1 MEITSTLFAAKA
13 IYIGLIFAIT
23 LGVAAYST
31 YGERIV
37 AAWMQDRVG
46 PDRAGPFGILQPL
59 ADAVK
64 MFMKE
69 DFIPA
74 NSSKWLFI
82 AGPCLSML
90 TALLTSAVVP
100 FGDKLD
106 LGGGIEMDLQGI
118 DVNIGILWVFGIV
131 SLGVY
136 GILVGGWASNNKYS
150 LLGAIRAA
158 SQNISYE
165 LAMGLSIIAILMM
178 TGSLSTKVIVETQQ
192 NGAGFLSWNIWSQP
206 IGFIIFIVCAF
217 AECNR
222 TPFDLPE
229 CETELIGGYHTEYS
243 SMKLGFYLFSEY
255 INMFISGAVM
265 ATLYFGGYDFPGE
278 SFVSEFFVNTIG
290 TTQIVANNLVAL
302 LGVGVLLIKAL
313 FFVFVFMW
321 VRWTLPRFRYDQL
334 MNLGWTGLIPISMFN
349 VVWTGL
355 SILIPTTFNLPSW
368 ASIVISWSGIGVLLI
383 GLIIYHGATSK
394 KKTVALAH

>member
-1 MEITSTLFAAKA
+1 MEIFNAIFTAKA
-13 IYIGLIFAIT
+13 IFIGIIFAIT

-31 YGERIV
+31 YFERKI
-37 AAWMQDRVG
+37 AAFMQDRIG

-69 DFIPA
+69 DFIPSKS
-74 NSSKWLFI
+74 NKWLFI
-82 AGPCLSML
+82 LGPCISMF
-90 TALLTSAVVP
+90 TALMTSAVIP
-100 FGDKLD
+100 FGDTVTI
-106 LGGGIEMDLQGI
+106 GGVTFDLQGI

-136 GILVGGWASNNKYS
+136 GILIGGWASNNKFA

-165 LAMGLSIIAILMM
+165 LAMGLSIIAILMF
-178 TGSLSTKVIVETQQ
+178 TGSLSTKAIVEAQQ
-192 NGAGFLSWNIWSQP
+192 AGHWNILYQP
-206 IGFIIFIVCAF
+206 IGFIVFLICAF

-243 SMKLGFYLFSEY
+243 SMKLGFYLFAEY

-265 ATLYFGGYDFPGE
+265 ATLFFGGYDYPW
-278 SFVSEFFVNTIG
+278 VEFITNQFGAT
-290 TTQIVANNLVAL
+290 VATL
-302 LGVGVLLIKAL
+302 LGAGALIGKAL
-313 FFVFVFMW
+313 AFVFVFMW

-334 MNLGWTGLIPISMFN
+334 MGLGWTGLIPISIFN
-349 VVWTGL
+349 VVITGFG
-355 SILIPTTFNLPSW
+355 ILIDQPILT
-368 ASIVISWSGIGVLLI
+368 GIAGVVLLFF
-383 GLIIYHGATSK
+383 GLVIYDQLLVK
-394 KKTVALAH
+394 KKLA

>member
-1 MEITSTLFAAKA
+1 MELLNSIFFAKSVF
-13 IYIGLIFAIT
+13 IVIIFAIT

-31 YGERIV
+31 YFERKV
-37 AAWMQDRVG
+37 AAFMQDRVG

-69 DFIPA
+69 DFIPSHA
-74 NSSKWLFI
+74 NKWLFI
-82 AGPCLSML
+82 MGPCLSML
-90 TALLTSAVVP
+90 TALMTSAVVP
-100 FGDKLD
+100 FGDTVTIA
-106 LGGGIEMDLQGI
+106 GVTFDLQGI

-136 GILVGGWASNNKYS
+136 GILIGGWASNNKYA
-150 LLGAIRAA
+150 LLGGIRAA

-165 LAMGLSIIAILMM
+165 LAMGLSIIAILMFSS
-178 TGSLSTKVIVETQQ
+178 SLSTKSIVEVQQ
-192 NGAGFLSWNIWSQP
+192 ATHWNILYQP
-206 IGFIIFIVCAF
+206 LGFIIFIVCAF

-243 SMKLGFYLFSEY
+243 SMKLGFYLFAEY

-265 ATLYFGGYDFPGE
+265 ATLYFGGYDYPGY
-278 SFVSEFFVNTIG
+278 EFIAGKFGATP
-290 TTQIVANNLVAL
+290 AAL
-302 LGVGVLLIKAL
+302 LGAGALIGKAL

-334 MNLGWTGLIPISMFN
+334 MNLGWTGLIPLAIYN
-349 VVWTGL
+349 VLVTGVGIL
-355 SILIPTTFNLPSW
+355 SGQPII
-368 ASIVISWSGIGVLLI
+368 AGVAGVVLLLA
-383 GLIIYHGATSK
+383 GLVVYDQLTYK
-394 KKTVALAH
+394 KKIA

>member
-1 MEITSTLFAAKA
+1 MNLLDSVFIAKA
-13 IYIGLIFAIT
+13 SFIGVIFLIT

-31 YGERIV
+31 YFERKI
-37 AAWMQDRVG
+37 AAFMQDRIG

-74 NSSKWLFI
+74 NSNKWLFI
-82 AGPCLSML
+82 MGPCLSML
-90 TALLTSAVVP
+90 TALMTSAVVP
-100 FGDKLD
+100 FGDTIT
-106 LGGGIEMDLQGI
+106 LGDVTFDLQGI

-136 GILVGGWASNNKYS
+136 GILIGGWASNNKYS

-178 TGSLSTKVIVETQQ
+178 TGSLSTKAIVEAQQ
-192 NGAGFLSWNIWSQP
+192 NGHWNILYQP
-206 IGFIIFIVCAF
+206 MGFVIFLICAF

-243 SMKLGFYLFSEY
+243 SMKLGFFLFAEY

-265 ATLYFGGYDFPGE
+265 ATLYFGGYDYPGVD
-278 SFVSEFFVNTIG
+278 FVTAQFGATAATLIG
-290 TTQIVANNLVAL
+290 MGAL
-302 LGVGVLLIKAL
+302 IGKAL
-313 FFVFVFMW
+313 AFVFIFMW

-334 MNLGWTGLIPISMFN
+334 MGLGWSGLIPIAMFN
-349 VVWTGL
+349 VVVTGL
-355 SILIPTTFNLPSW
+355 
-368 ASIVISWSGIGVLLI
+368 GVLLNQQI
-383 GLIIYHGATSK
+383 LVGLGGLIVFIAGIVVYDQLFVK
-394 KKTVALAH
+394 KKLA

>member
-1 MEITSTLFAAKA
+1 MDLFNSVFIAKA
-13 IYIGLIFAIT
+13 SFIGVIFLIT

-31 YGERIV
+31 YFERKI
-37 AAWMQDRVG
+37 AAFMQDRIG

-74 NSSKWLFI
+74 NSNKWLFI
-82 AGPCLSML
+82 MGPCLSML
-90 TALLTSAVVP
+90 TALMTSAVVP
-100 FGDKLD
+100 FGDTITIGD
-106 LGGGIEMDLQGI
+106 VTFDLQGI

-136 GILVGGWASNNKYS
+136 GILIGGWASNNKYS

-178 TGSLSTKVIVETQQ
+178 TGSLSTKAIVEAQQ
-192 NGAGFLSWNIWSQP
+192 NGHWNILYQP
-206 IGFIIFIVCAF
+206 MGFIIFLICAF

-243 SMKLGFYLFSEY
+243 SMKLGFYLFAEY

-265 ATLYFGGYDFPGE
+265 ATLYFGGYDYPGID
-278 SFVSEFFVNTIG
+278 FVTAQLGATAATLIG
-290 TTQIVANNLVAL
+290 AGAL
-302 LGVGVLLIKAL
+302 IGKSLA
-313 FFVFVFMW
+313 FVFIFMW

-334 MNLGWTGLIPISMFN
+334 MGLGWSGLIPLAMFN
-349 VVWTGL
+349 VVVTGL
-355 SILIPTTFNLPSW
+355 GILLDQQILI
-368 ASIVISWSGIGVLLI
+368 GIGGVVVFIAGIVVYDQLFV
-383 GLIIYHGATSK
+383 K
-394 KKTVALAH
+394 KKLA

>member
-1 MEITSTLFAAKA
+1 MEITSDIFIAKG
-13 IYIGLIFAIT
+13 IYILVIFAIT

-31 YGERIV
+31 YFERII
-37 AAWMQDRVG
+37 AAFMQDRVG

-74 NSSKWLFI
+74 HSSKWLFI

-90 TALLTSAVVP
+90 TALMTSAVVP
-100 FGDKLD
+100 FGDKLEVA
-106 LGGGIEMDLQGI
+106 GMTIDLQAI

-136 GILVGGWASNNKYS
+136 GVLIGGWASNNKYS
-150 LLGAIRAA
+150 LIGAIRAA

-165 LAMGLSIIAILMM
+165 LAMGLSIIAILMLSG
-178 TGSLSTKVIVETQQ
+178 TLSTKTIVETQQ
-192 NGAGFLSWNIWSQP
+192 NGHWNILYQP
-206 IGFIIFIVCAF
+206 LGFVIFLICAF

-265 ATLYFGGYDFPGE
+265 ATLYFGGYDYPGHD
-278 SFVSEFFVNTIG
+278 FIFAKFGNN
-290 TTQIVANNLVAL
+290 VATL
-302 LGVGVLLIKAL
+302 LGVGAVIGKAL

-334 MNLGWTGLIPISMFN
+334 MTLGWTNLIPLSMFN
-349 VVWTGL
+349 VVLTGTAML
-355 SILIPTTFNLPSW
+355 FTLNSQGNNWYTITISW
-368 ASIVISWSGIGVLLI
+368 AGVIA
-383 GLIIYHGATSK
+383 LIIIGFTYSQFQYNK
-394 KKTVALAH
+394 KKKIAINPVS

>member
-1 MEITSTLFAAKA
+1 MNLFDSVFIAKA
-13 IYIGLIFAIT
+13 SFIGVIFLIT

-31 YGERIV
+31 YFERKI
-37 AAWMQDRVG
+37 AAFMQDRIG

-74 NSSKWLFI
+74 NSNKWLFI
-82 AGPCLSML
+82 MGPCLSML
-90 TALLTSAVVP
+90 TALMTSAVVP
-100 FGDKLD
+100 FGDTLT
-106 LGGGIEMDLQGI
+106 LGGVTFDLQGI

-136 GILVGGWASNNKYS
+136 GILIGGWASNNKYS

-178 TGSLSTKVIVETQQ
+178 TGSLSTKAIVEAQQ
-192 NGAGFLSWNIWSQP
+192 NGHWNILYQP
-206 IGFIIFIVCAF
+206 MGFIIFLICAF

-243 SMKLGFYLFSEY
+243 SMKLGFYLFAEY

-265 ATLYFGGYDFPGE
+265 ATLYFGGYDYPGVD
-278 SFVSEFFVNTIG
+278 FVTAQLGATAATLIG
-290 TTQIVANNLVAL
+290 MGAL
-302 LGVGVLLIKAL
+302 IGKAL
-313 FFVFVFMW
+313 AFVFIFMW

-334 MNLGWTGLIPISMFN
+334 MGLGWSGLIPLAMFN
-349 VVWTGL
+349 VVVTGL
-355 SILIPTTFNLPSW
+355 
-368 ASIVISWSGIGVLLI
+368 GVLLNQQILVGI
-383 GLIIYHGATSK
+383 GGVVVFIAGIVVYDQLFVK
-394 KKTVALAH
+394 KKLA

>member
-1 MEITSTLFAAKA
+1 MEAINSVFTAKA
-13 IYIGLIFAIT
+13 IFILIVFAIT

-31 YGERIV
+31 YFERKI
-37 AAWMQDRVG
+37 AAFMQDRVG

-74 NSSKWLFI
+74 HASKWLFI
-82 AGPCLSML
+82 MGPCLSML
-90 TALLTSAVVP
+90 TALMTSAVVP
-100 FGDKLD
+100 FGDTVTIA
-106 LGGGIEMDLQGI
+106 GVTFDLQGI

-136 GILVGGWASNNKYS
+136 GVLIGGWASNNKYA
-150 LLGAIRAA
+150 LLGGIRAA

-165 LAMGLSIIAILMM
+165 LAMGLSIIAILMFS
-178 TGSLSTKVIVETQQ
+178 GSLSTKTIVEVQQ
-192 NGAGFLSWNIWSQP
+192 AGHWNIFYQP
-206 IGFIIFIVCAF
+206 LGFIIFLVCAF

-243 SMKLGFYLFSEY
+243 SMKLGFYLFAEY

-265 ATLYFGGYDFPGE
+265 ATLFFGGYDYPGYE
-278 SFVSEFFVNTIG
+278 FVAAKLGETPAALIG
-290 TTQIVANNLVAL
+290 AGAL
-302 LGVGVLLIKAL
+302 IGKAL

-334 MNLGWTGLIPISMFN
+334 MNLGWTGLIP
-349 VVWTGL
+349 L
-355 SILIPTTFNLPSW
+355 SIYNVLVTGVGIL
-368 ASIVISWSGIGVLLI
+368 SGQPMIAGVVGVVLLI
-383 GLIIYHGATSK
+383 AGLLVYDQLKLK
-394 KKTVALAH
+394 KKIA